1 MVVDRK
7 KNTER
12 NLQLNLSMTFF
23 ESEKEIEKIT
33 GGGHR
38 CPRCEFS
45 ILGAKY
51 LVFVSSHSVKLR
63 ELSFAQF
70 VDF

>member
-38 CPRCEFS
+38 CPRCETRNYNKGIS
-45 ILGAKY
+45 ERVLKLG
-51 LVFVSSHSVKLR
+51 FCEVKLNPSV
-63 ELSFAQF
+63 E
-70 VDF
+70 

>member
-38 CPRCEFS
+38 CPR
-45 ILGAKY
+45 
-51 LVFVSSHSVKLR
+51 
-63 ELSFAQF
+63 
-70 VDF
+70 